1 MSVTYVTFLKII
13 FYLLF
18 CLPKSCLCNF
28 IDKSCLT
35 LFDYSDL
42 IYHYF
47 FGFLEEEIRN
57 LGYQDFLRNI
67 SMAEMHSFDIVC
79 KVEMHEVNN
88 AVDQAKKQLAVRYD
102 FKGSKSSI
110 TLNSDNSITL
120 IADDEYKMQSLSD
133 ILKEKLEKRGIP
145 LKSLN
150 FGKAESALGGAIRQV
165 VTFQSGIPMEKA
177 KELVKFIK
185 GLKLKMQAQIQEDK
199 VRVQGQKIDDLQA
212 IMKAIKDQNY
222 EFAMQFVN
230 YK

>member
-1 MSVTYVTFLKII
+1 
-13 FYLLF
+13 
-18 CLPKSCLCNF
+18 
-28 IDKSCLT
+28 
-35 LFDYSDL
+35 
-42 IYHYF
+42 
-47 FGFLEEEIRN
+47 
-57 LGYQDFLRNI
+57 
-67 SMAEMHSFDIVC
+67 MAEIHSFDIVC

-185 GLKLKMQAQIQEDK
+185 GLKLKIQAQIQEDK

>member
-1 MSVTYVTFLKII
+1 
-13 FYLLF
+13 
-18 CLPKSCLCNF
+18 
-28 IDKSCLT
+28 
-35 LFDYSDL
+35 
-42 IYHYF
+42 
-47 FGFLEEEIRN
+47 
-57 LGYQDFLRNI
+57 
-67 SMAEMHSFDIVC
+67 MAEMHSFDIVC

-185 GLKLKMQAQIQEDK
+185 GLKLKIQAQIQEDK
-199 VRVQGQKIDDLQA
+199 VRVQGQKIDDLQG